1 MIEGFEGGDDVFY
14 DAQQG
19 SLEYTSPLGNALSV
33 IEGGGTAASLSTS
46 LGGVIGSYYG
56 GPIGGA
62 VGAEIGPTVWDSV
75 VNTSQTING
84 ALNYAVG
91 ANVFPLFGNLG
102 ATYSDGSPILPA
114 YPVES
119 PPQQVEQLTQIEQ
132 LPPPQYS
139 QIQENI
145 CGVEEVSCDPVCD
158 PVVAPSSLVCPSCP
172 MCPACPACPR
182 CPSFPI
188 YKPAYSC

>member
-1 MIEGFEGGDDVFY
+1 MIEGYEGGEDVFY

-19 SLEYTSPLGNALSV
+19 DVLYDTQQGSLVYTSPLGNALSV

-56 GPIGGA
+56 GPLGGA

-114 YPVES
+114 YPVE
-119 PPQQVEQLTQIEQ
+119 QLAQIEQ

-139 QIQENI
+139 QIQEDI
-145 CGVEEVSCDPVCD
+145 CGVEKVSCD

-182 CPSFPI
+182 CPSYSI

>member
-1 MIEGFEGGDDVFY
+1 MIEGYEGGEDVFY

-19 SLEYTSPLGNALSV
+19 DVLYDTQQGSPVYTSPLGNALSV

-56 GPIGGA
+56 GPLGGA

-114 YPVES
+114 YPVE
-119 PPQQVEQLTQIEQ
+119 QLAQIEQ

-139 QIQENI
+139 QIQEDI
-145 CGVEEVSCDPVCD
+145 CGVEEVSCD

-182 CPSFPI
+182 CPSYSI
-188 YKPAYSC
+188 YKPACSC